1 MADSAG
7 AAWAVA
13 RFASLTGRKSWHVV
27 APGQAQAVL
36 AGFSVASLRLT
47 AETIVTL
54 ERLGLK
60 TIGDLEA
67 APRATLAARFGKALV
82 TSLDRAMGRC
92 REPISPR
99 QPAASVQAR
108 VVFAE
113 PIGHIDDVE
122 RATQQLIEKA
132 CIDLN
137 RLQHGARALVLAVYR
152 VDGKVV
158 TVRVGTSRPVRESQ
172 HLMRLFGEH
181 LDKLDLGFGADV
193 MALFVTV
200 SNPLEADQLKLRNQR
215 SNLRVH
221 KSLPRHT
228 APLKAAPFKGRKDRT
243 NLDDR
248 APWLAIPTPDQ
259 TAHAEAASGGEL
271 DSVLSEADVEAAI
284 SHLAEPQT
292 DFPQTD
298 FPQADFNKPGLD
310 EPGCSEPVLN
320 GAANAFV
327 STLTDADVAAAIDR
341 LTDRLGN
348 RLGAE
353 NVERFAPHA
362 SYLPERSVVA
372 YSPLASPPGAKP
384 SAATVDVEIPW
395 TRGLPRPLSLFLRP
409 EPIDAVAPVPDDP
422 PVLFRWRKQLHR
434 VAWAEGPERMGT
446 EWWREAGLS
455 AMPESLRT
463 RDYFRVEDTSGRRFW
478 LYRNGLYRHGAAAPI
493 LVVGDRAAEP
503 EKPHSYGRRQLTAV
517 PKLAA
522 PSGATAVRSAAI
534 PESTPTWFV
543 HGLFA

>member
-1 MADSAG
+1 
-7 AAWAVA
+7 
-13 RFASLTGRKSWHVV
+13 
-27 APGQAQAVL
+27 
-36 AGFSVASLRLT
+36 
-47 AETIVTL
+47 
-54 ERLGLK
+54 
-60 TIGDLEA
+60 
-67 APRATLAARFGKALV
+67 
-82 TSLDRAMGRC
+82 
-92 REPISPR
+92 
-99 QPAASVQAR
+99 
-108 VVFAE
+108 
-113 PIGHIDDVE
+113 
-122 RATQQLIEKA
+122 
-132 CIDLN
+132 
-137 RLQHGARALVLAVYR
+137 
-152 VDGKVV
+152 
-158 TVRVGTSRPVRESQ
+158 
-172 HLMRLFGEH
+172 
-181 LDKLDLGFGADV
+181 

-353 NVERFAPHA
+353 N
-362 SYLPERSVVA
+362 
-372 YSPLASPPGAKP
+372 
-384 SAATVDVEIPW
+384 
-395 TRGLPRPLSLFLRP
+395 
-409 EPIDAVAPVPDDP
+409 
-422 PVLFRWRKQLHR
+422 
-434 VAWAEGPERMGT
+434 
-446 EWWREAGLS
+446 
-455 AMPESLRT
+455 
-463 RDYFRVEDTSGRRFW
+463 
-478 LYRNGLYRHGAAAPI
+478 
-493 LVVGDRAAEP
+493 
-503 EKPHSYGRRQLTAV
+503 
-517 PKLAA
+517 
-522 PSGATAVRSAAI
+522 
-534 PESTPTWFV
+534 
-543 HGLFA
+543 